1 MRNLGFPDCDNNM
14 RAPSRKSASS
24 RRAMSLVEMTAAL
37 VVMGAAMVALV
48 EFVGLAKN
56 QRRMSH
62 QRLAALM
69 EVGNQAERLA
79 LLDWNATAP
88 DKLMTWQPSPL
99 MAAEIPTADC
109 RIHVVEE
116 EQSPAARRIEL
127 SIGWMNAAG
136 QPVEPVS
143 LTVWKYRG
151 EGK

>member
-1 MRNLGFPDCDNNM
+1 M
-14 RAPSRKSASS
+14 RAHFQKPAAG

-56 QRRMSH
+56 QRRASH
-62 QRLAALM
+62 QRLTALM

-88 DKLMTWQPSPL
+88 DKLTTWQPSPL
-99 MAAEIPTADC
+99 MAAEIPAAEC
-109 RIHVVEE
+109 RIRIVDE

-127 SIGWMNAAG
+127 SIRWPNAAG
-136 QPVEPVS
+136 QPVDPVA
-143 LTVWKYRG
+143 LTVWKYREGG
-151 EGK
+151 EQ